1 MMNKIRTAVIGTGY
15 LGKFHAQKY
24 ASLPNSSL
32 VGVCD
37 INTQLC
43 QAIAQEYNIPAY
55 TDYHDLIGKTDAVS
69 IAVPT
74 PAHYEVTRKFL
85 ENGIHVLLEKPITPT
100 VEEAEILINIAKQNK
115 LAFQIGHLERF
126 NPALKSLENVLDNPR
141 FIESFRLAPFKLRGS
156 DVNVVLDM
164 MIHDIDIIQ
173 NIMQSPIAHI
183 DASGACVLS
192 NELDIANAR
201 IRFKSGA
208 IANVTASRVS
218 SKTERKLR
226 IFQHD
231 AYLSLD
237 LQEKKLSCYRKGKG
251 EMFPGIP
258 DIICEEQSFE
268 QGDALRDE
276 IIAFLDAITHNKIP
290 LITGEHGKAAL
301 ATAIEI
307 TRIIHSESEIK

>member
-1 MMNKIRTAVIGTGY
+1 MKKIKTAVIGTGY

-24 ASLPNSSL
+24 ASLANSEL

-37 INTQLC
+37 INAELC
-43 QAIAQEYNIPAY
+43 QDIAKQYNITAY
-55 TDYHDLIGKTDAVS
+55 TDYHQLISKVDAVS

-74 PAHYEVTRKFL
+74 LAHYELTRIFL

-100 VEEAEILINIAKQNK
+100 VNEAEILINIAKQK
-115 LAFQIGHLERF
+115 GLVFQIGHLERF
-126 NPALKSLENVLDNPR
+126 NPALKALESLLDNPR

-173 NIMQSPIAHI
+173 NIIQSPILHI

-192 NELDIANAR
+192 NELDIVNAR
-201 IRFKSGA
+201 LQFANRA
-208 IANVTASRVS
+208 VANVTASRISV
-218 SKTERKLR
+218 KTERKLR
-226 IFQHD
+226 IFQHN

-237 LQEKKLSCYRKGKG
+237 LQDKKLTCYRKGTG
-251 EMFPGIP
+251 EMFPGVP
-258 DIICEEQSFE
+258 DIVSEEKSFE
-268 QGDALRDE
+268 QGDSLRDE
-276 IIAFLDAITHNKIP
+276 IIAFLEAITHNTTPI
-290 LITGEHGKAAL
+290 ITGEHGKAAL

-307 TRIIHSESEIK
+307 TNIIHAQAK

>member
-1 MMNKIRTAVIGTGY
+1 MRKIKTAVIGTGY

-24 ASLPNSSL
+24 ASLANSEL

-37 INTQLC
+37 INAELC
-43 QAIAQEYNIPAY
+43 QDIAKQYNVPAY
-55 TDYHDLIGKTDAVS
+55 TDYHALIGFVDAVS

-74 PAHYEVTRKFL
+74 LAHYEVTQVFL

-100 VEEAEILINIAKQNK
+100 VNEAEILINIAKQKN
-115 LAFQIGHLERF
+115 LVFQIGHLERF
-126 NPALKSLENVLDNPR
+126 NPALKALEGLLDNPR
-141 FIESFRLAPFKLRGS
+141 FIESSRLAPFKLRGS

-173 NIMQSPIAHI
+173 NIIQSPIARI
-183 DASGACVLS
+183 DANGACVLS
-192 NELDIANAR
+192 NELDIVNAR
-201 IRFKSGA
+201 LQFANGA
-208 IANVTASRVS
+208 VANVTASRVNLN
-218 SKTERKLR
+218 TERKLR

-237 LQEKKLSCYRKGKG
+237 LQDKKLTCYRKGTG

-258 DIICEEQSFE
+258 DIVSDEKSFE
-268 QGDALRDE
+268 QGDSLRDE
-276 IIAFLDAITHNKIP
+276 IIAFLDAITHNTAPI
-290 LITGEHGKAAL
+290 ITGEHGKAAL

-307 TRIIHSESEIK
+307 TNIIHAQTQ

>member
-1 MMNKIRTAVIGTGY
+1 MKKIKTAVIGTGY

-24 ASLPNSSL
+24 ASLANSEL

-37 INTQLC
+37 INTELC
-43 QAIAQEYNIPAY
+43 QDIAKQYNVPAY
-55 TDYHDLIGKTDAVS
+55 TDYQALIGKVDAVS

-74 PAHYEVTRKFL
+74 LAHYEVTQVFL

-100 VEEAEILINIAKQNK
+100 VNEAEILINIAKQK
-115 LAFQIGHLERF
+115 GLVFQIGHLERF
-126 NPALKSLENVLDNPR
+126 NPALRALEGLLDNPR

-173 NIMQSPIAHI
+173 NIMQSPIVHI

-192 NELDIANAR
+192 NELDIVNAR
-201 IRFKSGA
+201 LQFASGA
-208 IANVTASRVS
+208 VANVTASRVS
-218 SKTERKLR
+218 VKTERKLR
-226 IFQHD
+226 IFQHN

-237 LQEKKLSCYRKGKG
+237 LQDKKLTCYRKGTG

-258 DIICEEQSFE
+258 DIVSDEKSFE
-268 QGDALRDE
+268 QGDSLRDE
-276 IIAFLDAITHNKIP
+276 IIAFLDAITHNTIP
-290 LITGEHGKAAL
+290 VITGEHGKAAL

-307 TRIIHSESEIK
+307 TNIIHAQAK

>member
-1 MMNKIRTAVIGTGY
+1 MKKIKTAVIGTGY

-24 ASLPNSSL
+24 ASLANSEL

-37 INTQLC
+37 INAELC
-43 QAIAQEYNIPAY
+43 QDIAKQYNVPAY
-55 TDYHDLIGKTDAVS
+55 TDYHELISKVDAVS

-74 PAHYEVTRKFL
+74 LAHYEVTQVFL
-85 ENGIHVLLEKPITPT
+85 KNGIHVLLEKPITPT
-100 VEEAEILINIAKQNK
+100 VNEAEILINIAKQK
-115 LAFQIGHLERF
+115 DLVFQIGHLERF
-126 NPALKSLENVLDNPR
+126 NPALKALEGLLDNPR

-173 NIMQSPIAHI
+173 NIIQSPIVHI

-192 NELDIANAR
+192 NELDIVNAR
-201 IRFKSGA
+201 LKFANGA
-208 IANVTASRVS
+208 VANVTASRVS
-218 SKTERKLR
+218 VKTERKLR
-226 IFQHD
+226 IFQHN

-237 LQEKKLSCYRKGKG
+237 LQDKKLTCYHKGTG

-258 DIICEEQSFE
+258 DIVSDEKFFE
-268 QGDALRDE
+268 QGDSLRDE
-276 IIAFLDAITHNKIP
+276 IIAFLDAITHKTTPI
-290 LITGEHGKAAL
+290 ITGEHGKAAL

-307 TRIIHSESEIK
+307 TNIIHAQAK